1 MTGKNKE
8 INYPILKAIRITETQ
23 AKAWNPDRI
32 RAFLEDSLPYDI
44 KKEID
49 YIHQPLYN
57 ISSKN
62 KITTELS
69 KTCENIIKNTNL
81 LKLETYSEAT
91 KGYCIEMMEELFH
104 FLQKQLDNKRKVVD
118 ITLK

>member
-8 INYPILKAIRITETQ
+8 KNYSILKAIRITKKQ
-23 AKAWNPDRI
+23 AEAWNPDKI
-32 RAFLEDSLPYDI
+32 RAFLEDSIPHDI
-44 KKEID
+44 KREID

-62 KITTELS
+62 KITTKLS
-69 KTCENIIKNTNL
+69 KMCENIIKNANL

-91 KGYCIEMMEELFH
+91 KEYCIEMMKELST
-104 FLQKQLDNKRKVVD
+104 FLQKQLNNDKKIIAVQ
-118 ITLK
+118 LE